1 MTKTSALGSL
11 VGVSMILALAFTP
24 PTMAQPPIRVG
35 ATMSQTG
42 PYATQGM
49 PARNGYLLCQK
60 HVNGKGGLLGRPI
73 ELVIYDDQSDIN
85 AAPALYEKLIVEDKV
100 DAVMGPYGSPLTES
114 VAPVTERHRKAMLAP
129 LAATSSIWEK
139 GRRYLFM
146 QLGPS
151 GQFLA
156 GLIDVG
162 ARHGLK
168 TVALVN
174 EDTIF
179 PRSAAK
185 GTTDLARKKGLDVV
199 LHEEYAKGTKDFSA
213 ILAKVKTANPD
224 VLGIASANLSDF
236 IAFARQMKEQDVNVR
251 MFGTTT
257 AVAEFQQELGKAA
270 EFAYGA
276 SPWEPSVPYPG
287 VKEFVESYQKEFSK
301 APSLHAAG
309 AYAGC
314 QLFME
319 AARQAG
325 SLDSDKLRDQLLK
338 LKTTT
343 IFGDYAVDER
353 GYQVANRGLFVQW
366 QDGVKVVVWP
376 DQFATARARVPTPP
390 WSRR

>member
-1 MTKTSALGSL
+1 MIRTDALGALAGLSGIL
-11 VGVSMILALAFTP
+11 VLALSPLA
-24 PTMAQPPIRVG
+24 MAQPPIRVG

-42 PYATQGM
+42 PYATQGV

-60 HVNGKGGLLGRPI
+60 HVNAKGGVLGRPI
-73 ELVIYDDQSDIN
+73 EFVIPDDRSDTKT
-85 AAPALYEKLIVEDKV
+85 APELYEKLIVEDKV
-100 DAVMGPYGSPLTES
+100 DAVMGPYGSPLTEA
-114 VAPVTERHRKAMLAP
+114 VAPVTEKHRKVMLAP

-151 GQFLA
+151 ELFLA
-156 GLIDVG
+156 GLIELG
-162 ARHGLK
+162 ARHGLR
-168 TVALVN
+168 TVALIS

-185 GTTDLARKKGLDVV
+185 GTTDLARKQGMTVV
-199 LHEEYAKGTKDFSA
+199 LHEEYAKGNTDFSA
-213 ILAKVKTANPD
+213 VLAKLKALRPD

-236 IAFARQMKEQDVNVR
+236 IALTRQMKEQDVDVG

-287 VKEFVESYQKEFSK
+287 VKEFVEAYQKEFGK

-319 AARQAG
+319 AARHAG
-325 SLDSDKLRDQLLK
+325 SLDSEKLREQLLK
-338 LKTTT
+338 FKTTT

-353 GYQVANRGLFVQW
+353 GYQIANKGLFVQW

-376 DQFATARARVPTPP
+376 DRFATAKPRLPTPA